1 MPKKLIAIFFY
12 LILLV
17 SCSYFNETNKKET
30 IPKIDTIVDFNS
42 VDAYPLFPICKDIP
56 SREKQEIC
64 FQLQMAQYIYAALNK
79 YKLNAN
85 EVVED
90 TILVKLSVNTLGK
103 TSLSSIKISEKTR
116 QLLPE
121 FDSLLKVSLTKLP
134 TLSPA
139 IKRNMPVTTEFTL
152 PIVLKN

>member
-1 MPKKLIAIFFY
+1 MLKNLFTIFFY
-12 LILLV
+12 SILLV
-17 SCSYFNETNKKET
+17 SCSYFNGNYKKET
-30 IPKIDTIVDFNS
+30 IPKIDTIVDFSS
-42 VDAYPLFPICKDIP
+42 VDAYPLFPACKGLT
-56 SREKQEIC
+56 SRDKQEIC
-64 FQLQMAQYIYAALNK
+64 FQIQMSQFIYATLNK

-85 EVVED
+85 EVVKD
-90 TILVKLSVNTLGK
+90 TILVKLNVNALGK
-103 TSLSSIKISEKTR
+103 TSLSSIKISEKIR